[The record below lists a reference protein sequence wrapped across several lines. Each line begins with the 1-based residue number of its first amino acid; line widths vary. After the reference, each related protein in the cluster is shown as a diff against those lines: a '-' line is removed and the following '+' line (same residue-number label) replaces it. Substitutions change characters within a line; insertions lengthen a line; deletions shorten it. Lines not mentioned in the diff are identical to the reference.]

1 MAMLQTPEKL
11 IIADDNF
18 SHVSA
23 EAHFLTINEHSVNIS
38 ASLLI
43 KIALLGLFTTNHES
57 S

>member
-18 SHVSA
+18 SHVFA

-43 KIALLGLFTTNHES
+43 KIALLGLLLDAM
-57 S
+57 